1 MTSTRRTPG
10 AQAGKPRTSSTTS
23 YSFRA
28 GTGTKRLAPRI
39 PFLVLFR
46 IVALTLR
53 FYITARRVPGSIIL
67 LMAHHPTEDHGWLTL
82 GSEYLYRNPWC
93 AFRVDEVRLPD
104 GAEIEYGILESGGF
118 AAVVPITDEG
128 RVVLVRQW
136 RQPLGDFTLEL
147 PSGGVDDGEEPEA
160 AARRE
165 LFEETGYRAEGLA
178 HLVSVH
184 TSTGRSTE
192 VCHLFRCRAVRDER
206 GPRPEQTEFIRV
218 VEMPFAEAA
227 RKAVKGGI
235 ADASTVLGI
244 LWPAD
249 G

>member
-1 MTSTRRTPG
+1 
-10 AQAGKPRTSSTTS
+10 
-23 YSFRA
+23 
-28 GTGTKRLAPRI
+28 
-39 PFLVLFR
+39 
-46 IVALTLR
+46 LR
-53 FYITARRVPGSIIL
+53 FYITARRVSGSIIL
-67 LMAHHPTEDHGWLTL
+67 LVTYHPVEDDSWLTL

-104 GAEIEYGILESGGF
+104 GAEIEYGVLESGGF
-118 AAVVPITDEG
+118 AAIVPVTDDDK
-128 RVVLVRQW
+128 VVLVRQW

-147 PSGGVDDGEEPEA
+147 PSGGVDAREEPET

-165 LFEETGYRAEGLA
+165 LFEETGYRVEGLE

-184 TSTGRSTE
+184 TSTGRSSE

-218 VEMPFAEAA
+218 VELPFEE
-227 RKAVKGGI
+227 AVKRAANGDI
-235 ADASTVLGI
+235 TDVATVLGL
-244 LWPAD
+244 LWPAS